1 MRTRT
6 FYTMVSLSTLG
17 LLSGCAG
24 TNTLA
29 QGPMTS
35 SVALGAMESIDE
47 LHAPV
52 TAGSPLCLSSG
63 DQLGHSM
70 WIWQVALAP
79 EQDEVL
85 LVATEVE

>member
-6 FYTMVSLSTLG
+6 FYTTLSLMTLG

-29 QGPMTS
+29 QGPLTS
-35 SVALGAMESIDE
+35 SVALGAMESTICME
-47 LHAPV
+47 APLPS
-52 TAGSPLCLSSG
+52 GSPLCLSSG
-63 DQLGHSM
+63 DDLGHSM

-79 EQDEVL
+79 AQDDELL
-85 LVATEVE
+85 LVAESE